1 MSNWVCNLEAFN
13 KLGHHR
19 CSGCN
24 NNGGGSDG
32 ILSKLCSRGISLR
45 QFLFDM
51 FCGTWARHLWDV
63 WQSTL

>member
-1 MSNWVCNLEAFN
+1 MCNLEAFN

-32 ILSKLCSRGISLR
+32 IFIKGYVPGEFPCCSFCLTCFVGHGLDIYGM
-45 QFLFDM
+45 FGNPLFSS
-51 FCGTWARHLWDV
+51 C
-63 WQSTL
+63 